1 MELFELT
8 KALLQIPSPSGEEE
22 KAVSFLKEYLESVD
36 FQVEMQT
43 VRGNRCNIFAKWGEP
58 EVVLSTH
65 IDTVKPFLPVKEDN
79 HTMYGRGA
87 CDAKGILAA
96 QIKAVERLKK
106 SGFQNIGLLIVVGE
120 EGGSDGAKAAN
131 HLTNKCRFLI
141 CGEPTDNRL
150 ALGTKGAARVELKTR
165 GKAGHS
171 AYPEQG
177 ESAIVKLLDIIQEW
191 RKIQFPSDPALG
203 ETTWNLGII
212 EGGTGANVIPDFA
225 RAEMMFRLVTDVS
238 VIKKLLQK
246 NTQGKGEIIYKFEA
260 NPIKMDPV
268 KGFDTTVVSF
278 ATDVPL
284 LYHWGKPYLIGPGS
298 ITKAHATEESIPKQE
313 LKRAVD
319 LYCTLVKKVCG

>member
-1 MELFELT
+1 MDLFELT
-8 KALLQIPSPSGEEE
+8 KALMQIPSPSGEEE
-22 KAVSFLKEYLESVD
+22 KAVSFLKQYLESTG

-43 VRGNRCNIFAKWGEP
+43 VSENRCNIFAKLGEP

-65 IDTVKPFLPVKEDN
+65 IDTVKPFLPVEEDN
-79 HTMYGRGA
+79 YSIYGRGA
-87 CDAKGILAA
+87 CDAKGIMAA
-96 QIKAVERLKK
+96 QIKALERLKQ

-131 HLTNKCRFLI
+131 HLDNKCRFLI

-150 ALGTKGAARVELKTR
+150 AIGSKGAARVELKTK

-191 RKIQFPSDPALG
+191 RTIEFPTDPTLG

-212 EGGTGANVIPDFA
+212 EGGTGANVIPDSA

-238 VIKKLLQK
+238 IVKELLQK
-246 NTQGKGEIIYKFEA
+246 KTQDKGEIIYKFEA
-260 NPIKMDPV
+260 NPIKMNPI
-268 KGFDTTVVSF
+268 KGFETTVVSF

-284 LYHWGKPYLIGPGS
+284 LYNWGKPFLIGPGS
-298 ITKAHATEESIPKQE
+298 ILKAHSAEESVPKHE
-313 LKRAVD
+313 LRKAVD
-319 LYCTLVKKVCG
+319 LYCSLVKEVCS